1 MGDDGDGVSAA
12 SGEEEEGGEAAVSEE
27 KDVVAP
33 DEPAEPPFDVRQL
46 VVHRARRLGHGEG
59 WGGRGEAR
67 RVSRLPH
74 NADAEAEK
82 NPREKGTESSHSA
95 AAAEVKCADR
105 YAETGP
111 EFEEACSAD
120 DASDSAEVVSREFH
134 LKRRPLPLFSRLT
147 QRLALSPAG
156 DPLLFS
162 RHVQKPAPRH
172 LTGNLESSG

>member
-12 SGEEEEGGEAAVSEE
+12 SGEEEEGGEAAASGE

-134 LKRRPLPLFSRLT
+134 LKRRPAAAVLEAHPE
-147 QRLALSPAG
+147 AG
-156 DPLLFS
+156 P
-162 RHVQKPAPRH
+162 QP
-172 LTGNLESSG
+172 G